1 MTPRMMETTVTV
13 VVSLVRVSLS
23 GQVILLNSARS
34 PRNHSLIPVFFVLSL
49 IYVTPYPVRLLGFF
63 VIRVLLTESTILLGL
78 KSFRM
83 ILLFLCRIVVTL
95 FALCACQGNSNAQNF
110 HLQLIISSGLLLSP
124 VFGHKKKTYS
134 IATLL

>member
-1 MTPRMMETTVTV
+1 MTPRIMDTTVTV
-13 VVSLVRVSLS
+13 TVSLVRVSLS

-34 PRNHSLIPVFFVLSL
+34 PRNQSPIPAFFVFLL

-63 VIRVLLTESTILLGL
+63 VIRVLFTESAILSGL
-78 KSFRM
+78 KSLRM
-83 ILLFLCRIVVTL
+83 ILLVLSRIVVTL

-110 HLQLIISSGLLLSP
+110 HLHIKIFVESSFIP

-134 IATLL
+134 IARLL